1 MISQSIS
8 NVEKS
13 YKILESLRLENGLYL
28 ASSSSDYNFVWLS
41 DSFYEVLPY
50 LDKDD
55 GVYEGTYHAI
65 LDILNNYCWKFDTCS
80 IAKPYHAFEYIHPRY
95 LANGKE
101 SHAEWGNCQHDA
113 VGAILFGIAKGEE
126 YGKKIIRNKQDRDTI
141 QNIVFYLNLCRYWE
155 DPDNGMWEEGREL
168 HASSIGAVVAGL
180 KAIKNYVT
188 VSNVLIKRGEN
199 ALNKLLPME
208 SPTRKNDLSQLSLI
222 YPYNVVNH
230 EQAWHI
236 MLGVERN
243 LLRENGVIRYKGDSY
258 FNSIDKDDRYRDVDS
273 YIGAEAEWTF
283 GLPWLALCHMEVGS
297 FDKAEEY
304 IKRSYSVML
313 ENGAMPELY
322 YANSNE
328 YNKNTPLGWSNA
340 LVIIAQEKFDAIN
353 KGKNNGKV

>member
-1 MISQSIS
+1 MISQSIN

-13 YKILESLRLENGLYL
+13 YKILESLRLDNGLYL
-28 ASSSSDYNFVWLS
+28 ASSSSDYNFVWLR

-50 LDKDD
+50 LDKND

-65 LDILNNYCWKFDTCS
+65 LDILNDYCWKFDTCS

-168 HASSIGAVVAGL
+168 HSSSIGAVVAGL

-188 VSNVLIKRGEN
+188 VSDVLIKRGEN

-208 SPTRKNDLSQLSLI
+208 SPTRDCDLSQLSLI
-222 YPYNVVNH
+222 YPYRVVNR
-230 EQAWHI
+230 EQAWQI
-236 MLGVERN
+236 LLRVERN
-243 LLRENGVIRYKGDSY
+243 LLRDRGSIRYKGDSY
-258 FNSIDKDDRYRDVDS
+258 YNSENIDDRYKDS
-273 YIGAEAEWTF
+273 SHYLGKEAEWTF
-283 GLPWLALCHMEVGS
+283 GLPWLALAHMQLGS
-297 FDKAEEY
+297 DEKAKEY
-304 IKRSYSVML
+304 LEKAYSVML
-313 ENGAMPELY
+313 PDGAMPELY
-322 YANSNE
+322 YANSNK
-328 YNKNTPLGWSNA
+328 YNGNCPLGWSNS
-340 LVIIAQEKFDAIN
+340 LVILAEERLESIKN
-353 KGKNNGKV
+353 KNK

>member
-1 MISQSIS
+1 MISQSIN

-13 YKILESLRLENGLYL
+13 YKILESLRLDNGLYL
-28 ASSSSDYNFVWLS
+28 ASSSSDYNFVWLR

-50 LDKDD
+50 LDKND

-65 LDILNNYCWKFDTCS
+65 LDILNDYCWKFDTCS
-80 IAKPYHAFEYIHPRY
+80 IAKPYHVFEYIHPRY

-168 HASSIGAVVAGL
+168 HSSSIGAVVAGL

-188 VSNVLIKRGEN
+188 VSDVLIKRGEN

-222 YPYNVVNH
+222 YPYTVVNH
-230 EQAWHI
+230 EQAWQI

-243 LLRENGVIRYKGDSY
+243 LLRENGVIRYESDSY
-258 FNSIDKDDRYRDVDS
+258 YNSADPDNRYSDS
-273 YIGAEAEWTF
+273 EFYVGKEAEWTF

-304 IKRSYSVML
+304 IKRSYGVML

-353 KGKNNGKV
+353 KGKNNGKA

>member
-1 MISQSIS
+1 MISQSIN

-13 YKILESLRLENGLYL
+13 YKILESLRLDNGLYL
-28 ASSSSDYNFVWLS
+28 ASSSSDYNFVWLR

-50 LDKDD
+50 LDKND

-65 LDILNNYCWKFDTCS
+65 LDILNDYCWKFDTCS

-95 LANGKE
+95 LSNGKE

-168 HASSIGAVVAGL
+168 HSSSIGAVVAGL

-188 VSNVLIKRGEN
+188 VSDVLIKRGEK

-222 YPYNVVNH
+222 YPYNVVDR
-230 EQAWHI
+230 ETSWQI
-236 MLGVERN
+236 LLGVERN
-243 LLRENGVIRYKGDSY
+243 LLRDRGSIRYKGDSY
-258 FNSIDKDDRYRDVDS
+258 YNSENIDDRYKDS
-273 YIGAEAEWTF
+273 SHYFGKEAEWTF
-283 GLPWLALCHMEVGS
+283 GLPWLALAHMQLGS
-297 FDKAEEY
+297 DEKAKEY
-304 IKRSYSVML
+304 LEKAYSVML
-313 ENGAMPELY
+313 PDGAMPELY
-322 YANSNE
+322 YANSNK
-328 YNKNTPLGWSNA
+328 YNGNCPLGWSNS
-340 LVIIAQEKFDAIN
+340 LVIIAQERLDKMKKEKD
-353 KGKNNGKV
+353 NGEA

>member
-1 MISQSIS
+1 MISQSIN

-13 YKILESLRLENGLYL
+13 YKILESLRLDNGLYL
-28 ASSSSDYNFVWLS
+28 ASSSSDYNFVWLR

-50 LDKDD
+50 LDKND

-65 LDILNNYCWKFDTCS
+65 LDILNDYCWKFDTCS

-95 LANGKE
+95 LSNGKE

-168 HASSIGAVVAGL
+168 HSSSIGAVVAGL

-188 VSNVLIKRGEN
+188 VSDVLIKRGEN

-222 YPYNVVNH
+222 YPYNVVDR
-230 EQAWHI
+230 ETSWQI
-236 MLGVERN
+236 LLGVERN
-243 LLRENGVIRYKGDSY
+243 LLRDRGVIRYQTDSY
-258 FNSIDKDDRYRDVDS
+258 YSLIDDRGIDVS
-273 YIGAEAEWTF
+273 AHLGKEAEWTF

-297 FDKAEEY
+297 FDEAERYLERAY
-304 IKRSYSVML
+304 NVML
-313 ENGAMPELY
+313 SDGAMPELY
-322 YANSNE
+322 FANSDK
-328 YNKNTPLGWSNA
+328 YNGNTPLGWSNS
-340 LVIIAQEKFDAIN
+340 LVILAQEKLD
-353 KGKNNGKV
+353 KVKREKENGKA